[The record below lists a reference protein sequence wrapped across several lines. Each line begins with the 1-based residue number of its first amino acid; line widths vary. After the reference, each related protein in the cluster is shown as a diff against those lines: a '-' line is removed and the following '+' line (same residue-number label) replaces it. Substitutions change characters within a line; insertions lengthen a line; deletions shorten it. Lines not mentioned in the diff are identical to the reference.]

1 MSNILHIE
9 TATEICSVAISAG
22 DSLLAIKEIHEPFKH
37 TSHTTLLI
45 QQCLDEAKM
54 TMHDLNAVAV
64 SKGPGSYTGLRV
76 GASIA
81 KGICYA
87 MDIPLIAVDTLASL
101 AWSTRQTFGDSIHIP
116 MIDARRME
124 VYTAVYDQS
133 GKVITAPQSMIID
146 QDSFSTLR
154 SSKPIVLSGNGAE
167 KCKEV
172 LNIESAR
179 FTKILCSSKHLISLA
194 FKAFEN
200 QNFEDVAYF
209 TPSYIKAPNITKAK
223 KIL

>member
-9 TATEICSVAISAG
+9 TATEICSVAIG
-22 DSLLAIKEIHEPFKH
+22 TGESLLAIKEIHEPFKH

-45 QQCLDEAKM
+45 QQCLDEAEL
-54 TMHDLNAVAV
+54 TMHDLSAVAV

-101 AWSTRQTFGDSIHIP
+101 AWATRQTFDDSIHIP
-116 MIDARRME
+116 MIDARRIE
-124 VYTAVYDQS
+124 VYTAVYHQR
-133 GKVITAPQSMIID
+133 GEVITTPQSMIID
-146 QDSFSTLR
+146 QDSFSALR
-154 SSKPIVLSGNGAE
+154 SSKSIVFSGNGAE
-167 KCKEV
+167 KCRKV
-172 LNIESAR
+172 LNIENAR
-179 FTKILCSSKHLISLA
+179 FTETLCSAKHLISLA

-200 QNFEDVAYF
+200 QDFEDIAYF
-209 TPSYIKAPNITKAK
+209 TPSYIKAPNITKPK